1 MEVINFT
8 TLRTNLKSV
17 LDSVIDDN
25 ENVIINRGSKN
36 AIMISLDEYNSWQE
50 TLHLLSTKANRE
62 RLDQALERDKKK
74 KYLKK
79 ALIKE

>member
-36 AIMISLDEYNSWQE
+36 AIIISLDEYNSWQE
-50 TLHLLSTKANRE
+50 TLHLLSNKANRE
-62 RLDQALERDKKK
+62 RLEQALERDKKK

-79 ALIKE
+79 DLIKE

>member
-1 MEVINFT
+1 MEAINFT

-36 AIMISLDEYNSWQE
+36 AIIISLDEYNSWQE

-74 KYLKK
+74 RYLKN
-79 ALIKE
+79 